1 MKTDRVGWRTFVL
14 VSRICSRRV
23 SIALAILAA
32 LGIELAAAPSA
43 EAQTFV
49 QGTMYSFTNSNG
61 DGAGPFAGLVRDPS
75 GNLYG
80 TTTKGGT
87 SSNCP
92 GGCGTVFEL
101 VNSYGTR
108 SEKVLYSFTG
118 SGGDGGYPDAGL
130 IIDASGNLY
139 GTTSQGGTNDYGTV
153 FQLVYSSSTGTYTEN
168 VLYSFT
174 QSGGDGAQPLG
185 LVMDASGNLYGTT
198 TGGGTNDVGTVFEL
212 VYSSGTYSEKV
223 LHSFTNSGGDGA
235 NPAGLVMDASGNLY
249 GTTTF
254 GGTSLYGTVFELVN
268 SSGTYSEK
276 VLYSFTNSGGDGGYP
291 YAGLLRDLVG
301 NLYGTTQ
308 IGGTNDA
315 GTVFELV
322 YSSGT
327 YTEKVL
333 YSFTNSGGDGAY
345 PDAGLVRDPSGNL
358 YGTTNEGGTNGYG
371 TVFELVYF
379 SGAYTEKVLHSFT
392 NSGGDGAYPYAGLV
406 RDPSGNLYGTTH
418 GGGAYTFGTVF
429 GLTPLDDA
437 HTTTTLTS
445 SLNPA
450 TAGDSVSFT
459 ASVTSASIF
468 TPTGTINFLSGS
480 TPLGTATLTGG
491 SAILAIN
498 AEAAGIGT
506 YTITAQ
512 YTPDSLAFALSSGTI
527 SQTVNEPGV
536 VLTNGNNTLTGNQ
549 TINGSVSATSF
560 TGNGSGL
567 INVTASGLNC
577 TACVG
582 NPQLGVNY
590 AGSASQGGPATNALM
605 LDGLLSTAFQPAGS
619 YATTGANIFSGDQ
632 SIVGNLTATG
642 GLGGASASFTGAL
655 TGTSANFSG
664 SLAIGG
670 GTPITEYVSI
680 THRVALPAL
689 PSGACTTFTTA
700 AVPGFTP
707 GASDTI
713 ALGLPRSLVSGLGP
727 GIFLI
732 YQAWETSTTAA
743 PEILTSPGITIQVC
757 NPSGRNYRG
766 GASGIIHIDVFKH

>member
-358 YGTTNEGGTNGYG
+358 YGTT
-371 TVFELVYF
+371 
-379 SGAYTEKVLHSFT
+379 
-392 NSGGDGAYPYAGLV
+392 
-406 RDPSGNLYGTTH
+406 H

-689 PSGACTTFTTA
+689 PSGACTMFTTA

-707 GASDTI
+707 GESDTI
-713 ALGLPRSLVSGLGP
+713 ALGLPSSLVSGLGP
-727 GIFLI
+727 GIFLV
-732 YQAWETSTTAA
+732 YQAWETSPTAA
-743 PEILTSPGITIQVC
+743 PEIATSPGIAIQVC